1 MTRRFFIER
10 ELRQIYGGQPT
21 DDSEITVGLIN
32 TWLQD
37 AIAVAAKQNY
47 KEGMMADDICY
58 VNNSFYTTYKALPI
72 TFDEKY
78 TWSLELPE
86 IPIGIGTNF
95 GISTLEL
102 KDSSGN
108 LSYPLVWLSQ
118 NQRTFFRTMRP
129 IPNKTLALPQGKF
142 VYITSTLL
150 LNQYTGTV
158 TMISG
163 GDSTDLDSEINV
175 PPDYFSTMVE
185 YLKQQ
190 LSFER
195 AQVKDMANDGQDTR

>member
-1 MTRRFFIER
+1 MQRRVFIER
-10 ELRQIYGGQPT
+10 VLREIYGGQPN
-21 DDSEITVGLIN
+21 DDSTITVNLVNNWIG
-32 TWLQD
+32 D
-37 AIAVAAKQNY
+37 ATAIAAKQNY

-58 VNNSFYTTYKALPI
+58 VNNSFYSTFKALPI

-78 TWSLELPE
+78 TWVLELPE

-95 GISTLEL
+95 GVSTLEL
-102 KDSSGN
+102 KDSNGN

-118 NQRTFFRTMRP
+118 NQRSFFRTMRP

-150 LNQYTGTV
+150 LNQYTGNV

-175 PPDYFSTMVE
+175 PPDYFPTMVE

-195 AQVKDMANDGQDTR
+195 MQPQDVANDGADVK